1 MKKII
6 RLTVISLLIITAIN
20 AVVAGFLFITD
31 PSGLKLG
38 MSVEYLKFSPFNSY
52 LIPGIV
58 LLVVNGLLNFAAAYA
73 VIKNKAY
80 SSVFVV
86 IQGILL
92 GGWILIQVIM
102 VRDVSILH
110 IIMFSVGLIL
120 SLSGIL
126 LCRMSKEYPAPC

>member
-120 SLSGIL
+120 TLSGIL
-126 LCRMSKEYPAPC
+126 LWRMSKENPAPC

>member
-120 SLSGIL
+120 TLSGIL
-126 LCRMSKEYPAPC
+126 LWRMSKEYPAPC